1 LEKRKYKHNHDQMV
15 RDVYNDLISNGF
27 RNVKADLKGLAQPEL
42 IYWTSTENG
51 HIPDL
56 TASRNGTRHIFEIET
71 SDSIFDQHTE
81 DQWKLFAAN
90 AQQDGKTFFFVVPK
104 GSENL
109 AKSRLAQLDI
119 QAEVWTVG

>member
-1 LEKRKYKHNHDQMV
+1 MV
-15 RDVYNDLISNGF
+15 RDVYNYLISNGF
-27 RNVKADLKGLAQPEL
+27 GNVKADLKGLAQPEL
-42 IYWTSTENG
+42 IYWTSTEKG

-90 AQQDGKTFFFVVPK
+90 ARQDGKTFYVVVTK
-104 GSENL
+104 GSEDL

>member
-1 LEKRKYKHNHDQMV
+1 MAKRKYQSNHDQMV
-15 RDVYNDLISNGF
+15 RDVYNYLISNGF

-56 TASRNGTRHIFEIET
+56 TASRNGTRQIFEIET

-81 DQWKLFAAN
+81 NQWKLFAAN
-90 AQQDGKTFFFVVPK
+90 AQQDGKTFFVVVPK
-104 GSENL
+104 GSEDL
-109 AKSRLAQLDI
+109 AKSRLAQVDI